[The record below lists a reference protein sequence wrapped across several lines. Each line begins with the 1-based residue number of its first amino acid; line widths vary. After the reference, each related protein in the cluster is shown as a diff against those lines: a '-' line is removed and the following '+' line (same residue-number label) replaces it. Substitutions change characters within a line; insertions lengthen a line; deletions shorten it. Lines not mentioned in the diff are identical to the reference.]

1 MFKEIKCTTID
12 NMVVTK
18 DKITTITMVEV
29 TIKTILRDNG
39 KAITS
44 RSHIIP
50 LTKWISLHLIL
61 IQMITSHFTQTTTNS
76 SRFMSKEK
84 LFTLSQ
90 TLMLPVF
97 IHDKFF
103 MVINKMSISKI
114 KGLQLVL
121 MGKCPTVSI
130 IQIKITM
137 ELLVHRNSSSK

>member
-29 TIKTILRDNG
+29 TIKTIIRDNG

-130 IQIKITM
+130 IQIRITM

>member
-39 KAITS
+39 KVITS

-76 SRFMSKEK
+76 CRFMSKEK

-137 ELLVHRNSSSK
+137 ELLVDRNSSSK

>member
-1 MFKEIKCTTID
+1 MFKEIKCTLID

-130 IQIKITM
+130 IQIRITM